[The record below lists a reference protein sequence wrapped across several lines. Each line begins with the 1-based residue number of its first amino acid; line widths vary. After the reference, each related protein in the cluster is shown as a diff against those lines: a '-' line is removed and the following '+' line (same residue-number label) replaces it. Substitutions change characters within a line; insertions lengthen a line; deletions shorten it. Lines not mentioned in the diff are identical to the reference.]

1 MSETQNLS
9 QALVD
14 AMSIIVDYNNSR
26 LSKDETVECEII
38 RKKDLESGEF
48 IVRYLNGTF
57 SAFSNSPDLTSNLE
71 IGDMV
76 YVLIPRGDTS
86 ERKTITAKTGRVSG
100 QRLNDITLDIE
111 RINTSDIPFES
122 LYHFTTT
129 NLANGI
135 EETYI
140 PDKPL
145 GIYGSTA
152 LKGIAIRYKAT
163 RDDEKDKIFQ
173 NYAKGNTVLFISG
186 KFKTDWYRSDYFIEK
201 GDYGVKVVFERF
213 DGSELIC
220 KLNRDAMT
228 GDSFNYNLQDGY
240 ENYVLLEVDG
250 ASLKG
255 IKYFEFYAENFTRT
269 DFEEEELFAKYDYG
283 KDSELFVND
292 LRIEFVEYSDVD
304 GYLAYITT
312 PQTNSFDGKYE
323 LNLIANLK
331 FNGSMVPEFEK
342 NAQIYWFEQDASIDI
357 NSDYYSEFG
366 GLGWRKLDEETAQLV
381 LKKSDFE
388 ERLVLKKFYKVVIVY
403 NEYKLTAKKEIYY
416 RIDDMS
422 QFKINLELSA
432 DGRSGDLIV
441 EPNWELEGYTTKW
454 QSEDINGVLISEE
467 SNENFVLRNIDIANI
482 YGSKTF
488 ICTIYFGDESVY
500 TLDRKIYNT
509 SNLQD
514 VVVKFVTDD
523 NGIYHYDE
531 VGNYSRDTR
540 KNITFTVDIKQ
551 EEESDDIYHWQYEW
565 DYPENI
571 DENNLMFTITSDE
584 EARKGDDQTSNRTL
598 SYSISS
604 NFKAEKSE
612 DNVIQL
618 KIIIGDKEYYFY
630 KELSFTKEGDQ
641 GTNGSSLVMNI
652 DIVGSNRAILANGQT
667 QSVIEFEIDMQKDG
681 ESTFQGKN
689 IVDYFS
695 FTVSVPMDYKLD
707 NPLYETFINQ
717 DISLID
723 NKVFIQFPVIADLT
737 QKNAIIQFRAT
748 PNINADAAHFPH
760 DVMYL
765 MPIPLTNNEE
775 YQTYEYIGPTVVQYD
790 ERGYN
795 GKWDNSS
802 LKLVNSIGE
811 DTKLSFTPYSNL
823 IMTEEGAINPP
834 SYYDPN
840 NLIMGVITSDEVYV
854 QPIIGTLNAFSKAIL
869 NAWDGSSIE
878 INEENGGYV
887 LASQVGAGIKDIS
900 TNTFT
905 GVLMGQLSNR
915 KDSND
920 QNYGLLGFYQGESTF
935 GFLSDGSGYIGASGK
950 GRINFNPK
958 QGSAIIQSGDF
969 VKDEA
974 GMQIDLSKGYINAAS
989 FSLESS
995 GLTIVSD
1002 GSLNQGTRRN
1012 LFSFDIANVNG
1023 DTGYFKVHNGESNMI
1038 YLSGSKQF
1046 IQSSNYATSNG
1057 AEGLHIDL
1065 SNGSLQSPNFS
1076 IDTYGNASFS
1086 GSINVNNK
1094 FIVNGSTGNVSILGN
1109 LTLANGAI
1117 SWSDLGADVKDEIN
1131 NLVPTLPSYI
1141 KSTYIDA
1148 TTVQSPTIIGGSITG
1163 GTVTSTS
1170 GIKVATLSDSKLTFR
1185 VEGSYS
1191 YDVGYIQAYDD
1202 GDGTASS
1209 AEHGLRIKGI
1219 WNGDGYNGG
1228 IKIESSPY
1236 AGVAI
1241 SAGTD
1246 VYFFNSSNPNGIA
1259 LQTIIDGSGSGV
1271 AVFG

>member
-38 RKKDLESGEF
+38 AKKDLEIGEF
-48 IVRYLNGTF
+48 LVRYLNGTF
-57 SAFSNSPDLTSNLE
+57 SAFSTSPDLTSNLE

-86 ERKTITAKTGRVSG
+86 ERKTITAKTGRVSS

-122 LYHFTTT
+122 LYNFTTISQ
-129 NLANGI
+129 ADGI
-135 EETYI
+135 EEDYN
-140 PDKPL
+140 PNEPL
-145 GIYGSTA
+145 GIYGSTKSEGYA
-152 LKGIAIRYKAT
+152 LRYKAT
-163 RDDEKDKIFQ
+163 RTPEKDKIFQ

-201 GDYGVKVVFERF
+201 GDYGIKVVFERV

-269 DFEEEELFAKYDYG
+269 DFGEEELFAKYNYG
-283 KDSELFVND
+283 EDSELFVND

-312 PQTNSFDGKYE
+312 PQTNSFDEKSE
-323 LNLIANLK
+323 ISLIANLK
-331 FNGSMVPEFEK
+331 FNGSIVSEFEK

-357 NSDYYSEFG
+357 NSNYYSEFG
-366 GLGWRKLDEETAQLV
+366 GLGWRKLNEETAQLV

-403 NEYKLTAKKEIYY
+403 NEYKLIAKKEIYY

-441 EPNWELEGYTTKW
+441 EPNWESEGYTTKW
-454 QSEDINGVLISEE
+454 QSEDINGVLVSEE

-488 ICTIYFGDESVY
+488 ICTIYFGDEPVY

-509 SNLQD
+509 SSLQD
-514 VVVKFVTDD
+514 VIVKFIVDD

-551 EEESDDIYHWQYEW
+551 EEGSDDIYHWQYEW
-565 DYPENI
+565 GYPENI
-571 DENNLMFTITSDE
+571 DEDNLMFTITSDE

-598 SYSISS
+598 NYSISS

-641 GTNGSSLVMNI
+641 GTNGSSLVMNV
-652 DIVGSNRAILANGQT
+652 DIVGSNRAILADGQT

-695 FTVSVPMDYKLD
+695 FAVSVPADYKLD
-707 NPLYETFINQ
+707 NPLYETFTNQ

-723 NKVFIQFPVIADLT
+723 NKVSIQFPVIADLT

-748 PNINADAAHFPH
+748 PNIIADATHFPH

-802 LKLVNSIGE
+802 LKLVNSAGE
-811 DTKLSFTPYSNL
+811 DTKFSFTPYGNL
-823 IMTEEGAINPP
+823 IMTEEGTINPP

-840 NLIMGVITSDEVYV
+840 NLTMGVMTSNGAYV

-878 INEENGGYV
+878 INEEGNYI
-887 LASQVGAGIKDIS
+887 LASQVGAGVKDID

-915 KDSND
+915 QTSDDS
-920 QNYGLLGFYQGESTF
+920 QYGLLGFYQGESTF
-935 GFLSDGSGYIGASGK
+935 GFLNDGSGYVGASGI
-950 GRINFNPK
+950 GRIEFNPK
-958 QGSAIIQSGDF
+958 NNVASLQSGNYE
-969 VKDEA
+969 KDAA
-974 GMQIDLSKGYINAAS
+974 GMMINLTDGYINAHS
-989 FSLESS
+989 FALDSSFVTIDSENTSFILE
-995 GLTIVSD
+995 GPNKTLLKVSD
-1002 GSLNQGTRRN
+1002 GSYYLQSDNFEENASDTYSISGTKINLQTGEIKARRFSISSSGTANFSGNITGSAITGSSFGTADGDFYVSSAGRMTAKSATISGYITATTLSCN
-1012 LFSFDIANVNG
+1012 LGDIGGWLIDESGLYNG
-1023 DTGYFKVHNGESNMI
+1023 DVYLNSDGSMLMGSTAYGLKVDSSGVSCHRYSVSYQGGSSEIGYIGIDKNESSTNSLYIESN
-1038 YLSGSKQF
+1038 Y
-1046 IQSSNYATSNG
+1046 SS
-1057 AEGLHIDL
+1057 LI
-1065 SNGSLQSPNFS
+1065 LQSATTLR
-1076 IDTYGNASFS
+1076 I
-1086 GSINVNNK
+1086 GSEGA
-1094 FIVNGSTGNVSILGN
+1094 FN
-1109 LTLANGAI
+1109 LYANGYNNWAYI
-1117 SWSDLGADVKDEIN
+1117 SCSSDGYLYFND
-1131 NLVPTLPSYI
+1131 
-1141 KSTYIDA
+1141 
-1148 TTVQSPTIIGGSITG
+1148 IGGSQVKMRDLG
-1163 GTVTSTS
+1163 
-1170 GIKVATLSDSKLTFR
+1170 
-1185 VEGSYS
+1185 
-1191 YDVGYIQAYDD
+1191 
-1202 GDGTASS
+1202 
-1209 AEHGLRIKGI
+1209 
-1219 WNGDGYNGG
+1219 
-1228 IKIESSPY
+1228 
-1236 AGVAI
+1236 
-1241 SAGTD
+1241 
-1246 VYFFNSSNPNGIA
+1246 
-1259 LQTIIDGSGSGV
+1259 GSGV

>member
-135 EETYI
+135 VETYI
-140 PDKPL
+140 PNEPL

-228 GDSFNYNLQDGY
+228 GDSFNYSLQDGY

-255 IKYFEFYAENFTRT
+255 IKYFEFYAENFART

-283 KDSELFVND
+283 KDSELFVSD

-432 DGRSGDLIV
+432 DGRAGDLIV

-509 SNLQD
+509 SSLQD

-565 DYPENI
+565 GYPENI

-584 EARKGDDQTSNRTL
+584 EARRGDDQTSNRTL
-598 SYSISS
+598 NYSISS

-618 KIIIGDKEYYFY
+618 KIIIGDREYYFY

-811 DTKLSFTPYSNL
+811 DTKLSFTPYGNL

-935 GFLSDGSGYIGASGK
+935 GFLSDGSGYIGASGI
-950 GRINFNPK
+950 GRIEFNPK
-958 QGSAIIQSGDF
+958 SNIASLQSGNYE
-969 VKDEA
+969 KNIA
-974 GMQIDLSKGYINAAS
+974 GMMINLTDGYINAHNFALDSS
-989 FSLESS
+989 FITIDSENTKFILE
-995 GLTIVSD
+995 GPNKTLLKVSD
-1002 GSLNQGTRRN
+1002 GSYYLQSNNFEEDISDTYSINGTKINLQTGEIKAKNFAVSSSGTANFSGNITGSAITGSSFGTEKGDFYVSSSGRMTAKSANITGNITATTLSCYNGTIGGWSINNSGLYNGEVYLNSDGSMVMGSTAYGLKVNSEGVSCHRYSVSYQGGSSEIGYIGIDKNESSTNSLYIESNYSSLILQSASTTRISSQGTFN
-1012 LFSFDIANVNG
+1012 IYANG
-1023 DTGYFKVHNGESNMI
+1023 
-1038 YLSGSKQF
+1038 
-1046 IQSSNYATSNG
+1046 
-1057 AEGLHIDL
+1057 
-1065 SNGSLQSPNFS
+1065 
-1076 IDTYGNASFS
+1076 YGNWAY
-1086 GSINVNNK
+1086 
-1094 FIVNGSTGNVSILGN
+1094 
-1109 LTLANGAI
+1109 I
-1117 SWSDLGADVKDEIN
+1117 SCSSDGYLYFND
-1131 NLVPTLPSYI
+1131 
-1141 KSTYIDA
+1141 
-1148 TTVQSPTIIGGSITG
+1148 IGGSQVKMRDLG
-1163 GTVTSTS
+1163 GS
-1170 GIKVATLSDSKLTFR
+1170 R
-1185 VEGSYS
+1185 
-1191 YDVGYIQAYDD
+1191 
-1202 GDGTASS
+1202 
-1209 AEHGLRIKGI
+1209 
-1219 WNGDGYNGG
+1219 
-1228 IKIESSPY
+1228 
-1236 AGVAI
+1236 
-1241 SAGTD
+1241 
-1246 VYFFNSSNPNGIA
+1246 
-1259 LQTIIDGSGSGV
+1259 V